1 MNEYIDYK
9 GLLLNRYEWAGG
21 LGKNHKEVTK
31 AQSSR
36 RREVKLGEAK
46 IVDGD

>member
-9 GLLLNRYEWAGG
+9 GLLLNQYEWSGG

-31 AQSSR
+31 EQSSR
-36 RREVKLGEAK
+36 RREVKKGFAK
-46 IVDGD
+46 IIKGD

>member
-1 MNEYIDYK
+1 MPEYIDYK
-9 GLLLNRYEWAGG
+9 GLLLNQYEWSGG

-31 AQSSR
+31 AQSAR
-36 RREVKLGEAK
+36 RREVKRGDAK